1 MKYTIR
7 KLKPKDVSKSYIQT
21 VNSKYTKKFIEYSK
35 KGKQTKNRQ
44 DLINYINSLGKNE
57 FLFGIFM
64 NNIHAA
70 NFKISIIKNKPYIGF
85 LVLLSFQ
92 GKGIIYKIF
101 PKILK
106 LKVLKS
112 KKFENLYLGVDINNK
127 RAISLYKKLG
137 FIYNKNSKKIMLFKL
152 NYKKN

>member
-1 MKYTIR
+1 MKFTIR
-7 KLKPKDVSKSYIQT
+7 KLKPKDVSKLYIQT
-21 VNSKYTKKFIEYSK
+21 VNNKYTKKFIEYSK
-35 KGKQTKNRQ
+35 KGKKKKNRQ
-44 DLINYINSLGKNE
+44 DLINYINSLSKNE

-70 NFKISIIKNKPYIGF
+70 NFKISIIKNKLYIGF
-85 LVLLSFQ
+85 LVFLRFQ
-92 GKGIIYKIF
+92 GKGIIYKVF

-112 KKFENLYLGVDINNK
+112 KKLYLGVDINNK

-137 FIYNKNSKKIMLFKL
+137 FIYIKNSKKLMFIKL